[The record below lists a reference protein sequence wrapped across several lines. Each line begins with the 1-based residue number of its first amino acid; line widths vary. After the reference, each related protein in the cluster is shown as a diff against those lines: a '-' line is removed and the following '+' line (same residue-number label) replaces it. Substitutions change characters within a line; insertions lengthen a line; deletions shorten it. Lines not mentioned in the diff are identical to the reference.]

1 MGYRWYDQ
9 QHETPLY
16 PFGYGLSYT
25 RFAYS
30 GLTWR
35 PARDGGVNVGFR
47 VTNTGSVT
55 GDEVPQVYLGA
66 PASPPAG
73 VPFAS
78 EALAAYARI
87 TLCPGQ
93 SRQVW
98 VHVPLRQLQ
107 YWDTAA
113 SSWRTAAGQRPL
125 YVAANERST
134 ELTTAITVNG

>member
-1 MGYRWYDQ
+1 M
-9 QHETPLY
+9 
-16 PFGYGLSYT
+16 
-25 RFAYS
+25 
-30 GLTWR
+30 
-35 PARDGGVNVGFR
+35 
-47 VTNTGSVT
+47 
-55 GDEVPQVYLGA
+55 
-66 PASPPAG
+66 
-73 VPFAS
+73 PFAS

-125 YVAANERST
+125 YVATNERST
-134 ELTTAITVNG
+134 ELTAAITVNG